1 MGKEGEEL
9 MELDY
14 FRNMIDRG
22 LVYEALAQQLKMA
35 TQIRWE
41 TYNDVATNEVVCSV
55 YRKDDLEWRTRYAQ
69 ILFVESPEAADH
81 VRMETHK
88 AAADVCDRVLR
99 AVDWDRF
106 YDSPKLLSAREREII
121 HLLEDHILT
130 VCEARAIE
138 TRPVWCEVDVCPA
151 SICNGPHYQHHCG
164 DSIIT
169 YRFDN
174 KGPCPFC
181 KEPYFN

>member
-55 YRKDDLEWRTRYAQ
+55 YRKDELEWRTRYAQ
-69 ILFVESPEAADH
+69 IIFVQSSEAADH

-106 YDSPKLLSAREREII
+106 YDPPRPLSKHERRIAELLHRN
-121 HLLEDHILT
+121 ILN
-130 VCEARAIE
+130 VHEAR
-138 TRPVWCEVDVCPA
+138 
-151 SICNGPHYQHHCG
+151 QHIG
-164 DSIIT
+164 
-169 YRFDN
+169 
-174 KGPCPFC
+174 
-181 KEPYFN
+181 EL